1 MESSGETLM
10 AYHQWQ
16 LLRGT
21 DIKASGRQREK
32 KKEQKKL
39 CVGEP
44 GDFSSFLLILRL
56 ILSHF
61 GSF

>member
-1 MESSGETLM
+1 V
-10 AYHQWQ
+10 AAAAWHRHQGIWAAK
-16 LLRGT
+16 G
-21 DIKASGRQREK
+21 KK

-44 GDFSSFLLILRL
+44 GDFSSFLLMFAHFFSFLLILRL

>member
-32 KKEQKKL
+32 KERAKEIMRWRA
-39 CVGEP
+39 G
-44 GDFSSFLLILRL
+44 
-56 ILSHF
+56 
-61 GSF
+61 